1 MWCVCLTKPE
11 VYFKIILND
20 RQQKLV
26 GGGLAIYVSP
36 ELVVLQVFGQ
46 IYFQL
51 GLVNLILKIVRVRTT
66 KLTVKQLA
74 PDRKLRL
81 QVYRERVRRLKGG

>member
-1 MWCVCLTKPE
+1 MGVAGERRAT
-11 VYFKIILND
+11 VH
-20 RQQKLV
+20 
-26 GGGLAIYVSP
+26 GGLAKYVPP

-74 PDRKLRL
+74 PYRKLRL

>member
-1 MWCVCLTKPE
+1 MTGSRHWL
-11 VYFKIILND
+11 
-20 RQQKLV
+20 